1 MRLYTGKVDTIASEI
16 IAKLSADGDIEV
28 SSPAEATLDAAAV
41 LKEYIRV
48 DKELTERAK
57 DILEIRSLPTSQLAR
72 TKKTLA
78 DQKDF
83 GLGEEGVTWICTQM
97 LEAFMNSQHIE
108 EVFADDVTLRRKIK
122 EIARKHMSV
131 DDVVDQE
138 VRDRIKNIQEGTA
151 AWDVEYGKVLEQ
163 IKAKHGLKE

>member
-1 MRLYTGKVDTIASEI
+1 
-16 IAKLSADGDIEV
+16 
-28 SSPAEATLDAAAV
+28 V

-57 DILEIRSLPTSQLAR
+57 DILEIRSLPASQLGR

-97 LEAFMNSQHIE
+97 LEAFMNSQHID

-138 VRDRIKNIQEGTA
+138 VRDRIKNLQEGTS
-151 AWDVEYGKVLEQ
+151 AWDVEYGRVLEQ